1 MSEITVLSPVGINRV
16 GTRAISPRLTSL
28 DGIRLGILN
37 NNKPNSLA
45 LQQHVAELIGGQV
58 ALGGLVTKQKPNA
71 AIGAEKLDEYAREVG
86 AVITAIGD

>member
-1 MSEITVLSPVGINRV
+1 MSEITVASPVGINRV
-16 GTRAISPRLTSL
+16 GTRAITPRLTSL

-37 NNKPNSLA
+37 NSKPNSLS
-45 LQQHVAELIGGQV
+45 LQQRVAELIGARV
-58 ALGGLVTKQKPNA
+58 ALGGLVTRQKPNA